1 MAALTGSGAEVSA
14 RPLFGAPYRYV
25 TPLPFIDRH
34 FEREHL
40 DNAAA
45 ADLLSI
51 ARNRYFGEA
60 IDWPGIGSDRIWT
73 AVRRV
78 VIEYESEAFA
88 GDVLMAGVRAVQRT
102 NRTVI
107 LNQSVWTDGT
117 RREVLRCEAV
127 IVTFDVRIRSAIP
140 VPDEFWALI
149 EKFDG
154 PTNSWPADA

>member
-1 MAALTGSGAEVSA
+1 VNPSTAQH
-14 RPLFGAPYRYV
+14 FGGPYRYV
-25 TPLPFIDRH
+25 TTLPFIPRH

-60 IDWPGIGSDRIWT
+60 IDWPGIGAEKVWT

-88 GDVLMAGVRAVQRT
+88 DEVLIAGVRTVQRT
-102 NRTVI
+102 QRTLV
-107 LNQSVWTDGT
+107 LHQAVWTAGT
-117 RREVLRCEAV
+117 AREVLRCEAV
-127 IVTFDVRIRSAIP
+127 IVTFDVRLRQAVS

-154 PTNSWPADA
+154 PTESWPDNT